1 MVGRIIHQY
10 QILDK
15 IGSGG
20 MGDIYKAQDTRL
32 GRFVA
37 IKALTLESGS
47 DPDRRRRFI
56 QEAQAASALNHPNI
70 ITIHDILSDDGADF
84 MVMEYVAGKT
94 LVDLIPK
101 GGLRTAQVLKYS
113 VQMADALAA
122 AHQVGI
128 IHRDLKPGN
137 VMVTEN
143 GLVKILDFGLAKL
156 ADRGPISHLSSDG
169 DDRTKT
175 IPTPL
180 TVEGSIIGTVSY
192 MSPEQAQGHK
202 VDPRSDIFSFGVV
215 LYEMATGVRAF
226 SGDSPLSTLSAI
238 LRDEVVP
245 VQSAAPDAPEQ
256 LSQVIDRCL
265 RKNPDDRWQTM
276 KDVQMALSAL
286 KHESDSG
293 MLYRTRL
300 SQLPSNIQTPTGT
313 VRYVAGQESTTIV
326 PPGATQQNAVPTGQ
340 TQQVPVTA
348 APPPPEPPRGSKAGL
363 IAVVAG
369 IGLMLIAGV
378 GGWMMLKRKVAEPA
392 AVVAVPVPTAPP
404 VVEQPPPVPAD
415 TGLTNDLIIEMV
427 QNKLSTSLILSQIRA
442 EKNSFVLTG
451 PEVLRLAKAG
461 VPDAIIDG
469 MRNPSKI
476 PEQPRAPVPTTVAV
490 NPPVKQNPA
499 PPATPQPAS
508 STPATAPAPAAQTPP
523 TPPPAPAPEPVKA
536 AAPSMLMIPD
546 ATPFTITLA
555 EDIPASADEGL
566 PVHFTV
572 TNDVRVGESL
582 AIAQGTPVNGAITRK
597 NKIGRPMT
605 MRIDST
611 TTTGGQKLMLRAVQ
625 RGGNT
630 RNVDAGIKTKSKDI
644 AAMAGTSY
652 VAYVDGPQNV
662 AVKH

>member
-1 MVGRIIHQY
+1 MVGRTIHQY
-10 QILDK
+10 QLLDK

-70 ITIHDILSDDGADF
+70 ITIHDILSDEGADF

-94 LVDLIPK
+94 LVDLIPR
-101 GGLRTAQVLKYS
+101 GGLRTPQVLKYS

-122 AHQVGI
+122 AHQAGI

-137 VMVTEN
+137 VMVTDN

-156 ADRGPISHLSSDG
+156 ADRGPISHLTGEG
-169 DDRTKT
+169 DDKTRTMAAA
-175 IPTPL
+175 PL

-238 LRDEVVP
+238 LRDEVQP
-245 VQSAAPDAPEQ
+245 IQIAAPDSPEQ
-256 LSQVIDRCL
+256 LTQVINRCL
-265 RKNPDDRWQTM
+265 RKSPDERWQTM

-300 SQLPSNIQTPTGT
+300 SQIPSNIQTPTGT
-313 VRYVAGQESTTIV
+313 VRYAAGQESTTIV
-326 PPGATQQNAVPTGQ
+326 PPGATQQNAVRTGQ
-340 TQQVPVTA
+340 TLQAPVAQQ
-348 APPPPEPPRGSKAGL
+348 PEPPRGSKSGL

-369 IGLMLIAGV
+369 IGLMLVAGV
-378 GGWMMLKRKVAEPA
+378 GGWMMLNHKKAAETA
-392 AVVAVPVPTAPP
+392 TIVPVPVPVAPV
-404 VVEQPPPVPAD
+404 VVEQPPAVPPD
-415 TGLTNDLIIEMV
+415 TGLTNDMIIDMV
-427 QNKLSTSLILSQIRA
+427 KNKLSTGLILSQIKA

-451 PEVLRLAKAG
+451 PEVIRLHTAG
-461 VPDAIIDG
+461 VSDVIIDG

-476 PEQPRAPVPTTVAV
+476 PEQQKAPVQTASV
-490 NPPVKQNPA
+490 NPAAKQNPA
-499 PPATPQPAS
+499 TPAQQTSTQQPAS
-508 STPATAPAPAAQTPP
+508 STPAPAPQAPQ
-523 TPPPAPAPEPVKA
+523 TPPPAAAPEPAKA
-536 AAPSMLMIPD
+536 PAPVTQALADAAPLML
-546 ATPFTITLA
+546 TLA
-555 EDIPASADEGL
+555 EDISNATEEGV
-566 PVHFTV
+566 PVHFTA
-572 TNDVRVGESL
+572 TTDLRAGDVVVV
-582 AIAQGTPVNGAITRK
+582 AQGTPVTGVIVQKKGGFRK
-597 NKIGRPMT
+597 PMT

-611 TTTGGQKLMLRAVQ
+611 VTTGGTKLMLRATMQKGKPV
-625 RGGNT
+625 
-630 RNVDAGIKTKSKDI
+630 NVDAGKSKSKDF
-644 AAMAGTSY
+644 AAMAGSAY
-652 VAYVDGPQNV
+652 VAYVDGAQTV